1 MNSSKIVLLV
11 VILHDADRLPNLLKA
26 WGKIGVPGATILP
39 SAGSY
44 MAEHWGKRSG
54 LSGLLSIFD
63 QKILQQRTLLSLIDD
78 PEILEQAI
86 AEAERVVKGFDSPH
100 SGILFTVPI
109 GEALGLQK
117 WGQPSK
123 AAEGIA
129 ERPAEDQETSRIL
142 QWLEEDIRER
152 YGDLSRVDWSQQRS
166 TPVSEIMHIL
176 DLNPTVVRVETPL
189 LEVVSRLRA
198 NPGMPAACVVNK
210 EGRLVGVIPL
220 KGLADVMMAPVMPE
234 AYVNDPAGYEK
245 ALEFA
250 NIDQQHIAAA
260 IMRDPVFVIE
270 NETLESAYK
279 RMKSHNLSG
288 VPVVDKLY
296 RVKGF
301 ITMLGLMTV
310 CFSNPELFQ
319 RNDESPT

>member
-1 MNSSKIVLLV
+1 MNTSKTTLLV
-11 VILHDADRLPNLLKA
+11 IILHDADRLPALLKA
-26 WGKIGVPGATILP
+26 WRKIGVPGSTILP

-44 MAEHWGKRSG
+44 MAEHWGKR
-54 LSGLLSIFD
+54 SGLLSIFD

-86 AEAERVVKGFDSPH
+86 AEAERMVKGFDSPH

-117 WGQPSK
+117 WGQTSK
-123 AAEGIA
+123 AGESTIA
-129 ERPAEDQETSRIL
+129 MSTEDEATSRIL
-142 QWLEEDIRER
+142 QWLEEDIRAR
-152 YGDLSRVDWSQQRS
+152 YGDLTHIDWSQQRN
-166 TPVSEIMHIL
+166 TPVSEIMQIL
-176 DLNPTVVRVETPL
+176 DIHPTIVRVDTPL
-189 LEVVSRLRA
+189 LDVFSQLRA

-260 IMRDPVFVIE
+260 IMSDPVFVIKD
-270 NETLESAYK
+270 ETLETAYQ
-279 RMKSHNLSG
+279 RMKTHNLSG

-301 ITMLGLMTV
+301 ITLLGLMSV
-310 CFSNPELFQ
+310 CFSDPELFQ
-319 RNDESPT
+319 SSDKAPG